1 MMMAEAILCLAL
13 NIYHEA
19 RNQPTIGQI
28 AVAQVVMNRVLDDR
42 YPDDVCDVVH
52 QGLHYE
58 SGHPIMH
65 KCQFSWYCDGKSD
78 TPTDEAAYRYAE
90 DVAEMVVTG
99 NTYSHLDGATHYHT
113 TEVAPA
119 WASGKKFIVRINDHL
134 FYRWD

>member
-1 MMMAEAILCLAL
+1 MIAEALVCLAL

-28 AVAQVVMNRVLDDR
+28 AVAQVVANRVNDSR
-42 YPDDVCDVVH
+42 YPNNVCDVVY

-58 SGHPIMH
+58 GGHPIIH
-65 KCQFSWYCDGKSD
+65 KCQFSWYCDGK
-78 TPTDEAAYRYAE
+78 TDEPKDKEAYEYAMSIAKKVVAGNSFRY
-90 DVAEMVVTG
+90 
-99 NTYSHLDGATHYHT
+99 LDGATHYHT

-134 FYRWD
+134 FYRWE

>member
-28 AVAQVVMNRVLDDR
+28 AVGQVVMNRVADDR
-42 YPDDVCDVVH
+42 YPDDVCDVVY
-52 QGLHYE
+52 QGLYYE
-58 SGHPIMH
+58 SGHPIIH
-65 KCQFSWYCDGKSD
+65 KCQFSWYCDGKDD
-78 TPTDEAAYRYAE
+78 TPTDEVAYRYAE
-90 DVAEMVVTG
+90 DVAEMVVMG

-113 TEVAPA
+113 TQVAPA